1 MAVRRGVRYR
11 IIVLPTICRG
21 EIETQFNN
29 AHPPLRGCF
38 HFGGWV
44 DVGIDP
50 YGMESEIPPHVGADA
65 YIGPLKCCGF
75 ALDFRENGRF
85 PAGGQ
90 GRPPLRRKIET
101 QCNNALPPIRGCF
114 HFGGWVDVGIDP
126 YDMES
131 EIPPHVGADAYIG
144 PLKCCDFASDF
155 HKTGQFRRAD
165 RVVRPYGVESKT
177 NTVSPENRHK
187 TGASCGSMRR
197 PQASFEAQPRNA
209 RLLAPRW
216 ASTPTLRNAKRG
228 DFSPDPHVLS
238 NTLCRGGR
246 LCPPSKFVEFSWL
259 FVGAD
264 AYIGPLK
271 CCDFA
276 LDFRENGH
284 FRRADRVVHPYGAK
298 WQTDTGSAA
307 QTSAPPRMSM
317 TFPSSVRRSVSQ
329 QVMSTCPERI

>member
-21 EIETQFNN
+21 GRLC
-29 AHPPLRGCF
+29 PPSKSGDFSRSF
-38 HFGGWV
+38 
-44 DVGIDP
+44 
-50 YGMESEIPPHVGADA
+50 VGADA
-65 YIGPLKCCGF
+65 
-75 ALDFRENGRF
+75 
-85 PAGGQ
+85 
-90 GRPPLRRKIET
+90 
-101 QCNNALPPIRGCF
+101 
-114 HFGGWVDVGIDP
+114 H
-126 YDMES
+126 
-131 EIPPHVGADAYIG
+131 IG

-165 RVVRPYGVESKT
+165 RVVRPYGAKSKIST
-177 NTVSPENRHK
+177 LSPENRHK

-216 ASTPTLRNAKRG
+216 ASTPTLRNGKRG
-228 DFSPDPHVLS
+228 DFP
-238 NTLCRGGR
+238 R
-246 LCPPSKFVEFSWL
+246 PS
-259 FVGAD
+259 VGAD

-276 LDFRENGH
+276 SDFHKSGQ
-284 FRRADRVVHPYGAK
+284 FRRADRVVRPYGVKNETLYNNALPPPRGGVFILEGGSMWASTPTLRNGKRGDFSRSFVGADAHIGPLKCCDFASDFHKTGQFRRADRVVRPYGAK
-298 WQTDTGSAA
+298 WQTDTGSAG

>member
-21 EIETQFNN
+21 EIETQCNN

-38 HFGGWV
+38 PFGGWV

-165 RVVRPYGVESKT
+165 RVVRPYGVKNET
-177 NTVSPENRHK
+177 LYNNALLPPRGGVFILE
-187 TGASCGSMRR
+187 GGSM
-197 PQASFEAQPRNA
+197 
-209 RLLAPRW
+209 W
-216 ASTPTLRNAKRG
+216 ASTPTAQNGKRG

-246 LCPPSKFVEFSWL
+246 PCPPSKFVEFSWL

-264 AYIGPLK
+264 AHIGPLK
-271 CCDFA
+271 CCEFA
-276 LDFRENGH
+276 LDFHKTGQ
-284 FRRADRVVHPYGAK
+284 FRRADRVVRPYGAK
-298 WQTDTGSAA
+298 QKTAINPAIPAA

>member
-21 EIETQFNN
+21 GRLC
-29 AHPPLRGCF
+29 PPSKSGDFPR
-38 HFGGWV
+38 
-44 DVGIDP
+44 P
-50 YGMESEIPPHVGADA
+50 SVGADA
-65 YIGPLKCCGF
+65 
-75 ALDFRENGRF
+75 
-85 PAGGQ
+85 
-90 GRPPLRRKIET
+90 
-101 QCNNALPPIRGCF
+101 
-114 HFGGWVDVGIDP
+114 H
-126 YDMES
+126 
-131 EIPPHVGADAYIG
+131 IG

-165 RVVRPYGVESKT
+165 RVVRPYGAKSKI
-177 NTVSPENRHK
+177 NTVSAENRHK

-216 ASTPTLRNAKRG
+216 ASTPTAQNGKRG

-246 LCPPSKFVEFSWL
+246 PCPPSKFVEFSWL

-271 CCDFA
+271 YCEFA
-276 LDFRENGH
+276 LDFRENGQ
-284 FRRADRVVHPYGAK
+284 FRRADRVVRPYGAK